1 MFKSTDN
8 VNFVPTKVI
17 SIKPEAQVNYNPKTM
32 NQLRWL
38 IPQYIG
44 FFDPRSLYMK
54 YNIKMSGRGHAKP
67 DWRAGVHSLWRDV
80 RIQDGSGSAELEML
94 QDYNVQT
101 ANWWEWTTNESI
113 NNKRDLFEGRSETK
127 DVDEQIY
134 YGASGDWSAGAV
146 TETFERKQLE
156 IQQPIYSGILG
167 GERVFPVAATK
178 GLRVQM
184 TLDDLRRSLV
194 FNDSLGIQETGGGVN
209 NFCESDTDKL
219 INTDIKTA
227 IDTTFTVTVRDPA
240 SSTDGL
246 GVNLN
251 AIPYNNNPFDIGD
264 LLYTANQAAGANEQ
278 SLGVITGFNNAAGK
292 LVISYIPNRALPDA
306 GLAAAHAAGDRLYV
320 KAGDRINGVTLANVP
335 AASAAIA
342 AQGISYELS
351 NIEMLVLQVQPP
363 AGYVNAMMSQV
374 QSSGGLNLDFRSYTL
389 YRFNL
394 NTINGLTNQLIP
406 ANQRRAYSIFSVPLS
421 IKSQNELLRSSLV
434 GIPDNAQNYQYVF
447 RGNLIPDRPIRV
459 ERFSQSPAHPNA
471 LALVETEKA
480 LVNANYGVRNLLSS
494 EDRFVVARAF
504 SKYNQIFD
512 LSAGD
517 LALRVEYEG
526 ATQEK
531 LYEHFVQYI
540 RRINIGPGGT
550 VVSF

>member
-113 NNKRDLFEGRSETK
+113 NNKRSLFEGRSETS

-146 TETFERKQLE
+146 TDTFERKQLE

-194 FNDSLGIQETGGGVN
+194 FNDSLGVQESGGGEN
-209 NFCESDTDKL
+209 QYCESDTDKL

-240 SSTDGL
+240 SSTDSL

-251 AIPYNNNPFDIGD
+251 AVPYNNNPFDIGD
-264 LLYTANQAAGANEQ
+264 LLYTSNQATGTDEQ
-278 SLGVITGFNNAAGK
+278 ALGVITGFNNDAGK
-292 LVISYIPNRALPDA
+292 LVISYIPNRALPDT
-306 GLAAAHAAGDRLYV
+306 GLASAHAAGDRLYV

-335 AASAAIA
+335 AASAALA

-363 AGYVNAMMSQV
+363 EGYVNAMMSQV
-374 QSSGGLNLDFRSYTL
+374 SSSTGLNLDFRSYTL

-421 IKSQNELLRSSLV
+421 IKSQNELIRSSLV

-447 RGNLIPDRPIRV
+447 RGNLIPDRPIRT
-459 ERFSQSPAHPNA
+459 ERFSQVVAHPNA

-480 LVNANYGVRNLLSS
+480 LVNANYGVRNLVGSA
-494 EDRFVVARAF
+494 DRFVVARAF

-540 RRINIGPGGT
+540 RRINIGAGGT